1 MANGTNT
8 YLKAIE
14 ITRKILE
21 PPVGLSKYDATSRQD
36 KEQIRQNNAIIQM
49 LIYIYDK
56 LDQIESRIKICDKYQ
71 IKKESPKDKKIDAL
85 ISQIGN

>member
-1 MANGTNT
+1 MTNGTNT

-14 ITRKILE
+14 TTRKILE

-56 LDQIESRIKICDKYQ
+56 LDQIESRIKILEE
-71 IKKESPKDKKIDAL
+71 KESPKDKKIDAL
-85 ISQIGN
+85 IFQIGN

>member
-1 MANGTNT
+1 MTNGTNT

-14 ITRKILE
+14 TTRKILE

-56 LDQIESRIKICDKYQ
+56 LDQIESRIKILEE
-71 IKKESPKDKKIDAL
+71 KESPKDKKIDAL